1 MAVPRSSG
9 TESAKPTWTESL
21 RDRLMTLPSDIP
33 VSLFVGF
40 LLAGSI
46 SASTPDDLIANPL
59 GGVYMSTLLT
69 TLIVTPFYPYL
80 TGSIPLALAL
90 IDSAIPISADL
101 NSGKAH
107 IGGSNINSGNI
118 SAKLESL
125 GFTMASFS
133 TQAKTQQ
140 P

>member
-1 MAVPRSSG
+1 
-9 TESAKPTWTESL
+9 
-21 RDRLMTLPSDIP
+21 MTLPSDIA

-40 LLAGSI
+40 LLAGLI
-46 SASTPDDLIANPL
+46 SASAPDDLLANPP
-59 GGVYMSTLLT
+59 GGVYMSILLT
-69 TLIVTPFYPYL
+69 TLIATPFYICL

-90 IDSAIPISADL
+90 IDSALPIGADL
-101 NSGKAH
+101 NSGNAR
-107 IGGSNINSGNI
+107 IGGSNINSGNV
-118 SAKLESL
+118 SAKLDSL